1 MTPMTGRQRL
11 MATIRHEEPD
21 RVPVAPRVQAWLRA
35 EHGDSCL
42 ATQLRVLP
50 EIDPMHI
57 VEDGTPNY
65 IDTYP
70 DSYLLPQVQVEQER
84 TDDDGF
90 TVVSRVFRTPAGDLT
105 DLTRIPPPRPEYGVS
120 PNPVK
125 VEHLVKDTSDLEAI
139 TFLLPPVNGDFAH
152 VRAAQAQIGDR
163 GVVMVC
169 VRSALDHQA
178 GWSRAVEDLMVD
190 YHIDRELFDRLVG
203 LFHQRSL
210 AQIRAALEGGVEF
223 IFGSWYFT
231 SLSVGWSPAIFA
243 EVFAPMIR
251 EHVEL
256 THAYNALYDYY
267 DDGALAGTMQTIA
280 DCGVD
285 ILETC
290 TPPPVG
296 DFDLRVA
303 KSTIGSHTCLKGYVD
318 LLYVVQRGTPELVE
332 QTVREAMEVGQ
343 PGGGFIIGSS
353 DSFREGTPAANIEA
367 YFRACR
373 EYGVY
378 R

>member
-1 MTPMTGRQRL
+1 MASMTGKERL
-11 MATIRHEEPD
+11 LAAIAHEEPD
-21 RVPVAPRVQAWLRA
+21 RVPVSPRVQAWLRS
-35 EHGDSCL
+35 EYGDSSL
-42 ATQLRVLP
+42 TTQLRVLP
-50 EIDPMHI
+50 DIDPMHI
-57 VEDGTPNY
+57 VDDGTPNY

-70 DSYLLPQVQVEQER
+70 DDYVLPHVRVEQRR
-84 TDDDGF
+84 TMEDGF
-90 TVVSRVFRTPAGDLT
+90 TVVSRTFHTPAGDLS
-105 DLTRIPPPRPEYGVS
+105 DVTRIPPDLPEYGVS

-125 VEHLVKDTSDLEAI
+125 VEHLIKEAADI
-139 TFLLPPVNGDFAH
+139 EALSFLLPPANTDFSH
-152 VRAAQAQIGDR
+152 VRDAQEELGER

-178 GWSRAVEDLMVD
+178 GWARAVEDLMVD
-190 YHIDRELFDRLVG
+190 YHIDRALFDRLLR
-203 LFHQRSL
+203 LFHERSL
-210 AQIRAALEGGVEF
+210 SQVRAALEDGVEF

-231 SLSVGWSPAIFA
+231 SLSVGWSPAMFS

-251 EHVEL
+251 EHVEV
-256 THAYNALYDYY
+256 THGYDAVYDYY
-267 DDGALAGTMQTIA
+267 DDGVLNQTMEVIT

-285 ILETC
+285 VLETC

-296 DFDLRVA
+296 DFDLTRA
-303 KSTIGSHTCLKGYVD
+303 KQTIGTRTCLKGYVD
-318 LLYVVQRGTPELVE
+318 LLYVVQMGTPELVE
-332 QTVREAMEVGQ
+332 STVRDAMEVGK

-373 EYGVY
+373 AFGDY